1 MNIITRIREKARE
14 KPKTIALPEIEDS
27 RVQEAAKIIEK
38 EGIAKI
44 LLFGCGMLDFDK
56 DKQKVYIQQYY
67 ELRKSKGIS
76 FAEAAKALEDP
87 LYYAAMMTHC
97 GDIDGF
103 VAGASHTTPD
113 VARAAIQCLGVD
125 ERIGIASSCFV
136 MYLANCSYGEEG
148 AFIFADC
155 GIVPEPNPRQLAC
168 IAISNAELAQKIL
181 GINPKVALLSYS
193 TKGSAKGK
201 AVDKVS
207 EALTLARQMKPD
219 LLIDGELQVDAAI
232 VPEVAKI
239 KCSDSLLA
247 GRANVLIFPDLEAGN
262 IGYKLVQRLARARA
276 IGPLIVGLNKPC
288 SDLSRGCSVEDIVDC
303 VAITSIRSQL

>member
-1 MNIITRIREKARE
+1 MDIVNRIRQKARARA
-14 KPKTIALPEIEDS
+14 KTIALPEIEDS
-27 RVQEAAKIIEK
+27 RVKEAAKIIEK

-44 LLFGCGMLDFDK
+44 LLFGRGMLDF

-67 ELRKSKGIS
+67 QLRKSKGIS
-76 FAEAAKALEDP
+76 FDEAAKILEDP
-87 LYYAAMMTHC
+87 LYCAAMMTRQ

-103 VAGASHTTPD
+103 VAGAAHTTPD

-125 ERIGIASSCFV
+125 EKIGIASSCFV
-136 MYLANCSYGEEG
+136 MNIANSPYQEEG
-148 AFIFADC
+148 VFIFADC

-168 IAISNAELAQKIL
+168 IAVSNAELAQQVL
-181 GINPKVALLSYS
+181 DINPKVALLSYS
-193 TKGSAKGK
+193 TKGSARGKGI
-201 AVDKVS
+201 DKIV
-207 EALTLARQMKPD
+207 EALALAKEMRPD

-232 VPEVAKI
+232 VPEVARI
-239 KCSDSLLA
+239 KCPDSILA

-262 IGYKLVQRLARARA
+262 IGYKLVQRLANARA

-303 VAITSIRSQL
+303 VAMTAIRAQ